1 MTQNQETLDRPSPA
15 SSLDILCELQAGL
28 VVFLVALPLCLGIAM
43 ASGAP
48 LISGL
53 ISGMIGGLVVA
64 PLSGS
69 CLSVSGP
76 AAGLIVLV
84 AEGIQDQG
92 SWNAFA
98 SAVVICGLLQI
109 LFGLVRLGRVGEF
122 FPTSVIKG
130 MLSAIGIVIIMKQI
144 PHALGRDVDPEGDL
158 AFIGVMGENS
168 LTEIL
173 RAIHT
178 FNATA
183 LAIATLSML
192 IIVSWPTLSKHYP
205 KLRLIPA
212 QLVAVVAGVLCND
225 LLVGTYF
232 PAHML
237 SKASGNLVDLPTAAS
252 LEELIGFIALPDA
265 QAFLT
270 RETWMLGAVLAV
282 IASIETLLSVEAV
295 DKLDPYSRISD
306 TNQEL
311 YAQGAGNLLAGFLG
325 ALPLTAVIVRSSANV
340 YAGAKTK
347 LSAFVH
353 GIFLLVAVLFLPS
366 FMNHIPI
373 AALAAI
379 LIQVGYKLAH
389 PVLFR
394 QMYARGSTQFT
405 PFIVTIIAVVTTD
418 LLTGV
423 LVGFAVGIYF
433 VIKANRHSTI
443 TMVQDGI
450 DFLMRFNKDMSFID
464 RAELKEHLLSLPDD
478 ANLIVDGIKAQ
489 YIDQDILDV
498 LNDFEKS
505 AGLRGIRVSFTHI
518 HTKMKL

>member
-1 MTQNQETLDRPSPA
+1 MTENQETFDYQAPSA
-15 SSLDILCELQAGL
+15 SLDVLCELRAGL

-48 LISGL
+48 LVSGL

-64 PLSGS
+64 PLGGS
-69 CLSVSGP
+69 SLSVSGP

-84 AEGIQDQG
+84 AQGIKDQG

-98 SAVVICGLLQI
+98 SAVVICGVLQI

-158 AFIGVMGENS
+158 AFVGVMGENS

-173 RAIHT
+173 RALQT
-178 FNATA
+178 YNSTA
-183 LAIATLSML
+183 LGIALLSLGIL
-192 IIVSWPTLSKHYP
+192 ISWPILTKYCQ
-205 KLRLIPA
+205 KLELIPA
-212 QLVAVVAGVLCND
+212 QLVAVIAGVLCND
-225 LLVGTYF
+225 LIVGSYF
-232 PAHML
+232 PEHML
-237 SKASGNLVDLPTAAS
+237 SKASGNLVDLPTASS
-252 LEELIGFIALPDA
+252 LSELIGFITLPDA
-265 QAFLT
+265 TAFLS
-270 RETWMLGAVLAV
+270 RETWILGAVLAV

-311 YAQGAGNLLAGFLG
+311 YAQGTGNLLAGLLG

-340 YAGAKTK
+340 YAGAKTR
-347 LSAFVH
+347 LSGFIH
-353 GIFLLVAVLFLPS
+353 GILLLIAVVFLPS

-394 QMYARGSTQFT
+394 KMYARGSTQFT

-423 LVGFAVGIYF
+423 LVGFAVGLYF

-464 RAELKEHLLSLPDD
+464 RAELKEYLLSLPDN
-478 ANLIVDGIKAQ
+478 ANLLVDGIKAQ

-498 LNDFEKS
+498 LNDFERS
-505 AGLRGIRVSFTHI
+505 AGLRGITVSFTHI
-518 HTKMKL
+518 HSKMKL